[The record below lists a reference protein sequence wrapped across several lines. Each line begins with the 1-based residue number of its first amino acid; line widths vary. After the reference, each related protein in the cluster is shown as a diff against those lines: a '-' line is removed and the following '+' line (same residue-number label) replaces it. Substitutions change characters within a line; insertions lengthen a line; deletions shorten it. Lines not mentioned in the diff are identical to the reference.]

1 MLVKEEPEEETKE
14 IIFSVLQSSTC
25 GMRDPLARYPARHTF
40 IYKIIFFLGISKE
53 KTNLC

>member
-14 IIFSVLQSSTC
+14 IIFSVLQSST
-25 GMRDPLARYPARHTF
+25 RDPLARYPARHTF
-40 IYKIIFFLGISKE
+40 MYKIIFFLGISKE